1 MHTNLQ
7 TLCYLYF
14 INNLQ
19 AGSNSL
25 RCPKAVSDSIGSLK
39 GLDSHSLDADNSV
52 KCTSQ
57 AQPCSSPS
65 PALRPCHHDP
75 PWALP

>member
-39 GLDSHSLDADNSV
+39 GLGIP
-52 KCTSQ
+52 T
-57 AQPCSSPS
+57 
-65 PALRPCHHDP
+65 ALM
-75 PWALP
+75 WTTV